1 MLSRITL
8 DHTSK
13 LYTSLYLKGI
23 ITAIVTQ
30 LPSIMSG
37 LLAIHNTTLTK
48 EDTPLDTI
56 QHSSEDR
63 QHPTEHLITE
73 LHTEDQVVQYLS
85 EEAQHHSEEAIMD
98 HSEVVI
104 MDRTE
109 VVTMDLTEVVIMDHS
124 EVGQQVISEEVM
136 VHTEAALAYI
146 RSAEAQE
153 AHQAMEGDP
162 MADLEDH
169 TECNKQAR
177 SGHYSSRRT

>member
-23 ITAIVTQ
+23 ITVIVTQ

-109 VVTMDLTEVVIMDHS
+109 VVTMDLTEV
-124 EVGQQVISEEVM
+124 GQQVISEEVM